1 MSRIAARAAAMQL
14 IYERLAGGQGG
25 EESLRMVYE
34 ELRKDGV
41 PGVDRVGANEP
52 NAADREYITRMLEG
66 VIRETDDLDE
76 RIAAAAKGWTTD
88 RMAMVDLTI
97 MRMAVWEILHEKEV
111 PVSVAISEA
120 LALTERYS
128 DPEDKAFVNGILGT
142 ILRQTEQ
149 GT

>member
-52 NAADREYITRMLEG
+52 NTADREYITRMLEG
-66 VIRETDDLDE
+66 VIREMDDLDE

-111 PVSVAISEA
+111 PGSVAISEA

-142 ILRQTEQ
+142 IVRGQNA
-149 GT
+149 

>member
-52 NAADREYITRMLEG
+52 NTADREYITRMLEG
-66 VIRETDDLDE
+66 VIREMDDLDE

-111 PVSVAISEA
+111 PGSVAISEA